1 MRSLTFGLP
10 TGKAPFTLLCLGAHP
25 DDLEIGCGGTLLQLL
40 AQRADVTVHWV
51 VLTGDARR
59 ATEARE
65 SAAKVLRGAA
75 AQHLRLEQFRDGYL
89 PFDGARVKDVF
100 EDLKRTVTPTPDLI
114 FTHYRDDAHQDHRLV
129 AELTWNTFRDH
140 CILEYEVAKYDG
152 DLGHPNLFVP
162 LSDAVR
168 RQKLQL
174 LMSGFP
180 SQQDKQWFSEAT
192 FDGLMRLRGVE
203 CAAPEGYAEAFHA
216 RKLVLR

>member
-1 MRSLTFGLP
+1 MRSLTFSP
-10 TGKAPFTLLCLGAHP
+10 PPRTVLCLGAHP
-25 DDLEIGCGGTLLQLL
+25 DDLEIGCGGTVLQLL
-40 AQRADVTVHWV
+40 AQHADVTVHWV
-51 VLTGDARR
+51 VLTGDAQR
-59 ATEARE
+59 AKEARA
-65 SAAKVLRGAA
+65 SAAKVLKGAA
-75 AQHLRLEQFRDGYL
+75 AQHVRLEQFRDGYL
-89 PFDGARVKDVF
+89 PFDGARVKDAF

-114 FTHYRDDAHQDHRLV
+114 FTHCRADAHQDHRLV

-152 DLGHPNLFVP
+152 DLGHPNVFVP

-168 RQKLQL
+168 RQKLEL

-180 SQQDKQWFSEAT
+180 SQQGKQWFSEAT

-203 CAAPEGYAEAFHA
+203 CAAPEGYAEAFHG